1 MAQLSESNIPFRERM
16 VRISTS
22 AAAGCEQAE
31 LVTDVEVALSV
42 FDGLGYMVVQG

>member
-1 MAQLSESNIPFRERM
+1 MAQLSESNIPFRERL

-31 LVTDVEVALSV
+31 LTDVEVALSV
-42 FDGLGYMVVQG
+42 FDGTYYRFVRG